1 MEDNTREQEV
11 QSKKKKE
18 YEIHSNLK
26 KYKVKFIKGNNE
38 IIFQATEI
46 GDVKGTLYIKQV
58 KFSEFE
64 RVDKYFRQFDDIN
77 EIFSDLLN
85 RDTNEIKLEEM
96 DNNIKLIL
104 QYEIRGKKKDIYF
117 ILAQEKA
124 DINKIIMNL
133 CEKSKEIDYLKAEN
147 ERLKKQIAELQF
159 YTRWIFEVFDKKNG
173 SSGHRMPKIKFEN
186 WMLDSQKNDWKT
198 IELSGEYY
206 DFKGD
211 CSIF

>member
-1 MEDNTREQEV
+1 MEDNTREHEV

-85 RDTNEIKLEEM
+85 RDTNKIKLEEI

-117 ILAQEKA
+117 ILALEKA

-159 YTRWIFEVFDKKNG
+159 YTRFIFKFFNQKN
-173 SSGHRMPKIKFEN
+173 SNIGHQMPKIKFEN

-198 IELSGEYY
+198 IELSDKYC
-206 DFKGD
+206 DAKL
-211 CSIF
+211 CIIF

>member
-85 RDTNEIKLEEM
+85 RDTNKIKLEEI

-159 YTRWIFEVFDKKNG
+159 YTRWIFEVFDKKGGNI
-173 SSGHRMPKIKFEN
+173 SHKMPKIKFEN

-198 IELSGEYY
+198 IELSRKYY